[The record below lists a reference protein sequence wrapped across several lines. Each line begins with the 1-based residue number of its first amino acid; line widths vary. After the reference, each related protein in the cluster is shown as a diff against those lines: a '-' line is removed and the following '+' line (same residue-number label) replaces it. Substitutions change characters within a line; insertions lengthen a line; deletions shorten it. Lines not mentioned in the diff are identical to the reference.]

1 VNIETPPEKLTFV
14 DTFIR
19 GFLSF
24 GLLGSFFGIIIYAV
38 SKSLWA
44 TTKFNLALWAITSP
58 FAYFRIYNPAVKW
71 LVDEQGKLYSR
82 AKRKADRVAKRFA
95 LEWAILLPLASITG
109 AVLYAGVYPNVPL
122 AVALVVLNSAFWGYV
137 HARIFTQA
145 YLPFANLKNVF
156 WVSKVLWQRIYRS
169 TDDHSN
175 GV

>member
-1 VNIETPPEKLTFV
+1 MNRETPPEKLTFV
-14 DTFIR
+14 DTFVR

-44 TTKFNLALWAITSP
+44 TAKFNLALWIITSP
-58 FAYFRIYNPAVKW
+58 LAYFRIYNPALKW
-71 LVDEQGKLYSR
+71 LIDSGESFSQ
-82 AKRKADRVAKRFA
+82 AKRKAERAAKRFA
-95 LEWAILLPLASITG
+95 LEWAILLPLATAAG
-109 AVLYAGVYPNVPL
+109 AVLYSGVYPNVPL

-156 WVSKVLWQRIYRS
+156 WVSKVLWRRIYRS
-169 TDDHSN
+169 TDGHSD